1 MKKEFILI
9 SLCLAGFLLS
19 CSKEKT
25 AVVEIKPVQLTE
37 KQQQVVN
44 QGNTFGFDFF
54 RKVYELSGNNG
65 NLMVSPLSV
74 SMALGMTR
82 NGAAGTTLAGMNT
95 ALGMAG
101 MTDSEINEAYKY
113 ILETFSSLDPKVKLA
128 IANSI
133 WYRNTFSV
141 QQSFI
146 NTNQDYFHAQV
157 SPLDFSDPGAVST
170 INNWVSTN
178 TNQLI
183 PKILDQIPSDMV
195 MYLIDAVY
203 FKGQWKYRFDPS
215 KTQDEPFY
223 LPDGTVVQAPAM
235 IMEKNISLF
244 SGNGFAAIELPYNQG
259 NYNMIVMLPD
269 TGKTVNDV
277 TGQLSQ
283 ENWNSWYSQFAP
295 LDVQLQLPRFKF
307 SYDEPKMKEVLGD
320 LGMAVAFDPVNAD
333 FTRIN
338 PDGNLF
344 ISEIKHKTYIETN
357 EEGTEAAAVTSVGVA
372 VNSVPVIHN
381 FIVNRPFVFFINEKS
396 TGVILFIGTV
406 MNPLNE

>member
-1 MKKEFILI
+1 MKKEFIII
-9 SLCLAGFLLS
+9 SLCLACILVS
-19 CSKEKT
+19 CKKDKT
-25 AVVEIKPVQLTE
+25 VVVEMKPVPLTE
-37 KQQQVVN
+37 KQQLVVD
-44 QGNTFGFDFF
+44 QSNTFGFDFF

-82 NGAAGTTLAGMNT
+82 NGAAGTTLNGMNT
-95 ALGMAG
+95 TLGMAG
-101 MTDSEINEAYKY
+101 MTDGEINEAYKN

-157 SPLDFSDPGAVST
+157 KPLDFTDPASVNT
-170 INNWVSTN
+170 INNWVSDN

-203 FKGQWKYRFDPS
+203 FKGQWKYRFDQS

-235 IMEKNISLF
+235 YLEKYF
-244 SGNGFAAIELPYNQG
+244 SVFNGNGFAAIELPYNQG
-259 NYNMIVMLPD
+259 NYNMIVLLPD
-269 TGKTVNDV
+269 AGKSVADV
-277 TGQLSQ
+277 IGQLSQ
-283 ENWNSWYSQFAP
+283 ENWNNWYSLF
-295 LDVQLQLPRFKF
+295 LKTNIQLQLPRFKF
-307 SYDEPKMKEVLGD
+307 AYDELKMKQALED
-320 LGMAVAFDPVNAD
+320 MGMAVAFDPENAD

-338 PDGNLF
+338 PAGNLY
-344 ISEIKHKTYIETN
+344 ISEVKHKTFIETN
-357 EEGTEAAAVTSVGVA
+357 EEGTEAAAVTSIGVGVT
-372 VNSVPVIHN
+372 SVPVAHD
-381 FIVNRPFVFFINEKS
+381 FIADRPFVFFINEKS
-396 TGVILFIGTV
+396 TGSILFIGTL
-406 MNPLNE
+406 MNPLIE